1 MEIKKLTDELSAQL
15 GLLKELQQLLQR
27 ETRELAEVKL
37 AAMAEI
43 NVLKEE
49 LSKRIEAQGA
59 RLRQAISAVLA
70 CEGLPADGTL
80 GQLAAKLEQ
89 QGRQEVS
96 SLHGELNLLAERIRQ
111 ALSVN
116 REIAER
122 FAASVKSS
130 LELLAR
136 VINQSNIYGASGGYQ
151 QRPTGSVMINREA

>member
-1 MEIKKLTDELSAQL
+1 MEINKLTDELSAQL
-15 GLLKELQQLLQR
+15 GLLKELQLLLQR
-27 ETRELAEVKL
+27 ETGELAEVRL

-49 LSKRIEAQGA
+49 LSKRIEAQGV
-59 RLRQAISAVLA
+59 RLRQALSAALA
-70 CEGLPADGTL
+70 SEGLPADGTL

-96 SLHGELNLLAERIRQ
+96 RLHAETNLLAEQIRQ

-122 FAASVKSS
+122 FAESVKGS
-130 LELLAR
+130 LDLLAR

-151 QRPTGSVMINREA
+151 QRPAGSVMINREA